1 MPQLA
6 RRINMEPKYM
16 RENRYSYLTTA
27 WRQPLT
33 VDYQAETPE
42 TTFERKVQQS
52 FLEGQRY
59 LHQEEFGLAL
69 DTFRELQA
77 LILKTV
83 HPKLPINPWKPLPF
97 ITINAAFVDAFVIK
111 AGDVLNKTPAIK
123 YQFPASLISGES
135 ILPAEIQKQ
144 LEPAVNS
151 GLQVTSFHQAVSEK
165 LAQSLLA
172 VDESEWTSALKGYEV
187 ALQLVPQDAITF
199 RAALLH
205 DMAIFN
211 EKVNNKDLAISNAE
225 LSTQLFTEA
234 KLPEGQFQALST
246 SAKIY
251 ARAGQQDRADAA
263 LKSAKTLRDSFNL
276 DPVVSLGRELESVPL
291 ARTVERLPN
300 RLDRVSIS
308 STLPSRI
315 TPRVV
320 NLPSTAVQSLTNRFS
335 EIPDNALVLMAPEYL
350 KLNTATKSLTIQGET
365 TATAIALNANAT
377 GSVRNFHQLLAT
389 TTDLELLTGFY
400 RNPTQMV
407 AYLPHMYFFVIP
419 MAIGDCL
426 MGLGNLSEAEQ
437 QYLSVLPY
445 PFINRE
451 YEIVKLWTRLAEV
464 CLDMGD
470 AAYRRAKDNVAAFA
484 EAKQLYE
491 KIVQSSNKLDSNSSL
506 YNDVKFAA
514 VKNRI
519 TDFLAAANPVAHN
532 DNPVLLIKVMEART
546 KLNQINAG
554 LNFFGF
560 APNYLPPFSFE
571 YLQTTARYF
580 SQQASQIEQ
589 RYIQYKSTAENEALR
604 REQLDQQAEVARQ
617 SVILEQRG
625 VAEAQAG
632 INVANASLNYAET
645 QRVGTIDAK
654 NDFDSVRWELLELSE
669 AEAWAGAA
677 SVDEDDEI
685 KQTWNGNY
693 YNSRDRRR
701 SQVLQDLAYRRTRI
715 SHDLEADKLQRAID
729 SATAYKGIA
738 QAQVAQAQARKAIAE
753 QRVQIAQ
760 LQQRHAEENRDY
772 LDMKEFSSRLWFELA
787 RQARKLSQ
795 RYLDMATEIAF
806 LMERAY
812 NAETERNICVIRYDY
827 SRTSSGNL
835 MGADL
840 LLADVDYFTL
850 DHVTTTKHKK
860 APIKKMISLAD
871 AFPMAFQHLKTKG
884 RCFFQTELS
893 DFDREHPG
901 LFLCKLRNV
910 ELLFVGI
917 TRATSIA
924 GTLRNVGVSKFRLE
938 SGELATRL
946 YPSDV
951 MPLSQYDIR
960 QDALAFRFNPND
972 LRLFENNGIDTLW
985 QLSLPMDANDFD
997 FSEILDVQLV
1007 LYYDGFFSPSLESTV
1022 QAALPKSDT
1031 ASRAFSMRLMFPDEL
1046 FYLKNQG
1053 DAELVFDA
1061 GMFPRNQTKLTRSAV
1076 TLKVTGDPAVT
1087 VGLTLQLAS
1096 KEFGNLLTIQTDA
1109 NGEINS
1115 TAPGN
1120 PLKDLHDRLMFDQ
1133 WTVKITANDN
1143 PTLVKDGVLD
1153 LKGIADILIFFE
1165 YRFDYR

>member
-1 MPQLA
+1 
-6 RRINMEPKYM
+6 MEPKYM

-42 TTFERKVQQS
+42 TIFERKVQQS
-52 FLEGQRY
+52 FLEGHKY

-69 DTFRELQA
+69 DVFREVQA

-83 HPKLPINPWKPLPF
+83 HPQLPINPWKSLPF
-97 ITINAAFVDAFVIK
+97 VTIDAAFVDAFVIK
-111 AGDVLNKTPAIK
+111 AGDILNKTPAIK
-123 YQFPASLISGES
+123 YQFPASLISEQS
-135 ILPAEIQKQ
+135 ILPAAIQKQ
-144 LEPAVNS
+144 LEPVVNS

-172 VDESEWTSALKGYEV
+172 VDESEWTVALKGYEV
-187 ALQLVPQDAITF
+187 ALQLIPQDAIAF

-211 EKVNNKDLAISNAE
+211 EKANNKELAIRNAE
-225 LSTQLFTEA
+225 LSTKLFTEA

-251 ARAGQQDRADAA
+251 ARAGQQDKADAA
-263 LKSAKTLRDSFNL
+263 LKSAKTLSDRFNL
-276 DPVVSLGRELESVPL
+276 DPVVSSRRELELVPIN
-291 ARTVERLPN
+291 RTLERLPN
-300 RLDRVSIS
+300 RLDRVSIP
-308 STLPSRI
+308 STLPSQI
-315 TPRVV
+315 TPRVGNIV
-320 NLPSTAVQSLTNRFS
+320 ASTAVQSFTDRVS
-335 EIPDNALVLMAPEYL
+335 EIPANALVLMAPEYL

-377 GSVRNFHQLLAT
+377 VSVRNFHQLLAT
-389 TTDLELLTGFY
+389 TTDLELLTGFD
-400 RNPTQMV
+400 RNPAQMV

-491 KIVQSSNKLDSNSSL
+491 KIVQSNNTLDSNSSL
-506 YNDVKFAA
+506 YKDVKFAA

-519 TDFLAAANPVAHN
+519 TNFLGAKNPVTHN

-560 APNYLPPFSFE
+560 APNYVPPFSFE

-589 RYIQYKSTAENEALR
+589 RYIQYKSTAENETLR
-604 REQLDQQAEVARQ
+604 REQLDQQADVAGQ

-645 QRVGTIDAK
+645 QRLGAIDAK
-654 NDFDSVRWELLELSE
+654 NDFNSVRWELLELSE
-669 AEAWAGAA
+669 AEAWANAS
-677 SVDEDDEI
+677 SVDRDEQV
-685 KQTWNGNY
+685 KLTWNGNY
-693 YNSRDRRR
+693 YSSSKERRNV
-701 SQVLQDLAYRRTRI
+701 VLKELAYQRTRI

-738 QAQVAQAQARKAIAE
+738 QAQIAQAQARKAIAE

-812 NAETERNICVIRYDY
+812 NAETERNIHVIRYDY

-835 MGADL
+835 MGADI

-860 APIKKMISLAD
+860 APVKKTISLAD

-893 DFDREHPG
+893 DFDLEHPG

-938 SGELATRL
+938 SGTLATRL

-985 QLSLPMDANDFD
+985 QLSLPLDANDFD
-997 FSEILDVQLV
+997 YSEILDVQLV
-1007 LYYDGFFSPSLESTV
+1007 LYYDGFFSPSLESSV
-1022 QAALPKSDT
+1022 KAALPKSDT

-1061 GMFPRNQTKLTRSAV
+1061 GMFPRNQTKLMRRVV
-1076 TLKVTGDPAVT
+1076 TLKVTGEPAVT
-1087 VGLTLQLAS
+1087 AGLTLQLTS
-1096 KEFGNLLTIQTDA
+1096 KELGSTLAVKTDA
-1109 NGEINS
+1109 NGETNS
-1115 TAPGN
+1115 AAPGN
-1120 PLKDLHDRLMFDQ
+1120 LLKGLENRSMFDQ
-1133 WTVKITANDN
+1133 WTVKITATDN
-1143 PTLVKDGVLD
+1143 PKLVKDGGLN

>member
-1 MPQLA
+1 
-6 RRINMEPKYM
+6 MEPKYM

-33 VDYQAETPE
+33 ADYQAETPE
-42 TTFERKVQQS
+42 TAFERKVQQS

-59 LHQEEFGLAL
+59 LHQEEYGLAL

-97 ITINAAFVDAFVIK
+97 LTIDAAFVDAFVIK

-123 YQFPASLISGES
+123 YQFPASLIGEQS
-135 ILPAEIQKQ
+135 ILPAATQKQ

-151 GLQVTSFHQAVSEK
+151 GLQITSFHQTVSEK
-165 LAQSLLA
+165 LTQSLVA
-172 VDESEWTSALKGYEV
+172 VDKSEWTVALKGYEV
-187 ALQLVPQDAITF
+187 ALESVPQDAIPL

-205 DMAIFN
+205 DMAIFS
-211 EKVNNKDLAISNAE
+211 EKLNNKEIAIKNAE
-225 LSTQLFTEA
+225 LSARLFTEA
-234 KLPEGQFQALST
+234 KLPEGQFQALNT

-251 ARAGQQDRADAA
+251 ARAGQKDKADAA
-263 LKSAKTLRDSFNL
+263 LKTAKALSDRFNL
-276 DPVVSLGRELESVPL
+276 DTVVYARQELEIVQID
-291 ARTVERLPN
+291 RTAERLPD
-300 RLDRVSIS
+300 RLARVSIPP
-308 STLPSRI
+308 TLSRQI
-315 TPRVV
+315 APA
-320 NLPSTAVQSLTNRFS
+320 AVQSLSARIG
-335 EIPDNALVLMAPEYL
+335 EVPAEALVLMAPEYL
-350 KLNTATKSLTIQGET
+350 NLNTATKSLAIPGET
-365 TATAIALNANAT
+365 TAAAIALDANAT
-377 GSVRNFHQLLAT
+377 ANVRNFHQLLAT
-389 TTDLELLTGFY
+389 TVDLDLLTGFY
-400 RNPTQMV
+400 RNPVQMV
-407 AYLPHMYFFVIP
+407 AYLPHMYFFVVP

-437 QYLSVLPY
+437 NYLSVLPY
-445 PFINRE
+445 PYINRE

-491 KIVQSSNKLDSNSSL
+491 KIVQSNNTLNSNSSL
-506 YNDVKFAA
+506 YKDAKFAA
-514 VKNRI
+514 IKTRI
-519 TDFLAAANPVAHN
+519 TNFLTARNPVAHN

-580 SQQASQIEQ
+580 AQQASQIEQ
-589 RYIQYKSTAENEALR
+589 RYIQYKSTAENETLR

-645 QRVGTIDAK
+645 QRSGATDAK
-654 NDFDSVRWELLELSE
+654 NDFNSVRWELLELAE

-677 SVDEDDEI
+677 SADEDDEI

-693 YNSRDRRR
+693 YNSRERRR
-701 SQVLQDLAYRRTRI
+701 SQVLQDLAYQRTRI

-729 SATAYKGIA
+729 SATAYKGVA
-738 QAQVAQAQARKAIAE
+738 QAQLAQAQARKAIAE

-812 NAETERNICVIRYDY
+812 NAETERNIRVIRYDY

-850 DHVTTTKHKK
+850 DRVTTTKHKK
-860 APIKKMISLAD
+860 APVKKTISLAD
-871 AFPMAFQHLKTKG
+871 AFPMAFQRLKTKG
-884 RCFFQTELS
+884 LCFFQTELR

-901 LFLCKLRNV
+901 LFLCKLQNV

-917 TRATSIA
+917 ARATSIA

-938 SGELATRL
+938 NGSLVTRL

-985 QLSLPMDANDFD
+985 QLSLPLDANDFD

-1007 LYYDGFFSPSLESTV
+1007 LYYDGFFSPSLESSV
-1022 QAALPKSDT
+1022 KAALPKSDT
-1031 ASRAFSMRLMFPDEL
+1031 ASRAFSMRFMFPDEL
-1046 FYLKNQG
+1046 FYLKSQG

-1061 GMFPRNQTKLTRSAV
+1061 GMFPRNQTKPIRSAV
-1076 TLKVTGDPAVT
+1076 TLKVTGDPTVT
-1087 VGLTLQLAS
+1087 AGLTLQLTS
-1096 KEFGNLLTIQTDA
+1096 QELGSTLTVQTNA
-1109 NGEINS
+1109 KGEINS

-1120 PLKDLHDRLMFDQ
+1120 PLKNLHDRSMFDL
-1133 WTVKITANDN
+1133 WTVKITAEEN
-1143 PTLVKDGVLD
+1143 PTLVKNGVFD
-1153 LKGIADILIFFE
+1153 LKGILDILIFFE